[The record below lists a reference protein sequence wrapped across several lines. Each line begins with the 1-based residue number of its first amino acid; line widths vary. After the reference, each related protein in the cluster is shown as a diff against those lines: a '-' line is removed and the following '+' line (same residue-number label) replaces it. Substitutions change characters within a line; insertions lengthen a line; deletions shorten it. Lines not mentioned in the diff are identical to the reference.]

1 MHIILSRKGFD
12 SSYGGSPS
20 IILPNN
26 KMISFPIPVEAP
38 EIGYKATEIH
48 FDEENKTLADYL
60 QELKIKEKS
69 AYHVD
74 PEIQNIHIENSENFI
89 HRGFGTLGQ
98 WSSAATHLA
107 NNEIQSQNISDKN
120 PAIFLFFGLFQ
131 KTKFDINKRLI
142 YTGNS
147 FHAIWGYL
155 IATQAINV
163 SDISNSNYPELKSHL
178 HYINKDNVGVIHKGK
193 TNVIFRGNKFETFMF
208 SDKLRLS
215 IENQKY
221 CTKWE
226 IPDFIEKITHN
237 KIESGK
243 TSNGKRIIN
252 SAKRGQEFII
262 TKYDTAKMNNWLNDL
277 GVIY

>member
-1 MHIILSRKGFD
+1 
-12 SSYGGSPS
+12 
-20 IILPNN
+20 
-26 KMISFPIPVEAP
+26 
-38 EIGYKATEIH
+38 
-48 FDEENKTLADYL
+48 
-60 QELKIKEKS
+60 
-69 AYHVD
+69 
-74 PEIQNIHIENSENFI
+74 
-89 HRGFGTLGQ
+89 
-98 WSSAATHLA
+98 
-107 NNEIQSQNISDKN
+107 
-120 PAIFLFFGLFQ
+120 
-131 KTKFDINKRLI
+131 
-142 YTGNS
+142 
-147 FHAIWGYL
+147 
-155 IATQAINV
+155 
-163 SDISNSNYPELKSHL
+163 
-178 HYINKDNVGVIHKGK
+178 
-193 TNVIFRGNKFETFMF
+193 MF